1 MTSLTFVNSNHRK
14 YNNVLVFQPFRVFS
28 TFYNFNLFK
37 VTESKYISKLI
48 LSLYNPFGF
57 NRDEKR
63 ILAMNLLK
71 INFYS
76 FIMVISVTLSWCQ
89 VEDIGDRINMS
100 VESTRLKAH

>member
-57 NRDEKR
+57 NRDEKK
-63 ILAMNLLK
+63 NSCYESFKNQLLQ
-71 INFYS
+71 FYHRDVGD
-76 FIMVISVTLSWCQ
+76 IKLVT
-89 VEDIGDRINMS
+89 G
-100 VESTRLKAH
+100 

>member
-37 VTESKYISKLI
+37 VTESKYISQLI

-57 NRDEKR
+57 NRDEIKTFVV
-63 ILAMNLLK
+63 NPPK
-71 INFYS
+71 ISGYS
-76 FIMVISVTLSWCQ
+76 FVGVIVTLA
-89 VEDIGDRINMS
+89 
-100 VESTRLKAH
+100 T

>member
-57 NRDEKR
+57 NRDEKKNFCCESLLSQR
-63 ILAMNLLK
+63 LQFVVMMLA
-71 INFYS
+71 
-76 FIMVISVTLSWCQ
+76 T
-89 VEDIGDRINMS
+89 
-100 VESTRLKAH
+100 